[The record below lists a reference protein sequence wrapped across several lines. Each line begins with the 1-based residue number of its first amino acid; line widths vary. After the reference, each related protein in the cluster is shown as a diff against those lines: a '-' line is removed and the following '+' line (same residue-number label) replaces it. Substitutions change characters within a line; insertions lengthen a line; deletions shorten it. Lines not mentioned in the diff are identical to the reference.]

1 MRLIDLV
8 ERLDQLPDEATI
20 YAGRPWTPEARAAA
34 VVDDENQRSDYLL
47 EVSLVREAL
56 EVWSA
61 WRGGRSPDRWAC
73 VALPPP
79 PVPGRRPHPP
89 ESAGAR

>member
-20 YAGRPWTPEARAAA
+20 YAGRPWSPEARAEA
-34 VVDDENQRSDYLL
+34 VVDDENQRPDYLL
-47 EVSLVREAL
+47 EVSLAREVL

-61 WRGGRSPDRWAC
+61 WRGGRTPSPAEAC
-73 VALPPP
+73 AAVIHYAEWDAYLP
-79 PVPGRRPHPP
+79 V
-89 ESAGAR
+89 EE